1 MWIDSSTSDPPEAVR
16 RHSTQC
22 RWVETKTRRR
32 WWRQLQGSTTERR
45 WCRQWRHV
53 GNTCRLTVSIILC
66 NNNCEVLVTRLTC
79 NNSRNDLAFT
89 RTTRLFDNMT
99 SPFRFNHSLHCD
111 TCYFHQCSTNQQPAS
126 RSHDDEAGES
136 CRQCQCSTTQVQRS
150 VTPFLVFICHNQ
162 IEQVTTLFTV
172 FEERFCKAR
181 YRHFQNLR
189 NKKVKFKI

>member
-22 RWVETKTRRR
+22 RWVETKPRRR
-32 WWRQLQGSTTERR
+32 WWRQLQGSTTKRR

-89 RTTRLFDNMT
+89 RTTKTLWQHDVTILLQPLTSLWYLLLPSMFD
-99 SPFRFNHSLHCD
+99 
-111 TCYFHQCSTNQQPAS
+111 Q
-126 RSHDDEAGES
+126 
-136 CRQCQCSTTQVQRS
+136 STTGFSQPWRRS
-150 VTPFLVFICHNQ
+150 WWVVPSVSVLYDASAKVSDA
-162 IEQVTTLFTV
+162 LF
-172 FEERFCKAR
+172 
-181 YRHFQNLR
+181 
-189 NKKVKFKI
+189 